1 MALTSE
7 TVPPPPG
14 PADRV
19 AFFDDERRNRRATW
33 RLAAASA
40 LGVALMGIPVSIVV
54 TPLVYG
60 VMLICG
66 DIVNLIHPLPH
77 VVTDRVIA
85 LVQLVSTVLDQLSSN
100 THGPAGT
107 PVPRASLK
115 ALFVFA
121 AAVQLPGVVVMISS
135 WLGVQALLR
144 RAGVGGILLNLNA
157 RTIRMD
163 DLKERE
169 LKDTVDEMALAAGQ
183 AAPRLVIVDVDA
195 ANAAVIGSSQEDAT
209 LVVSRGLVT
218 GLSRDEVQAVV
229 GHLIGSIGNGD
240 LKIAFTLVSV
250 FEACGVLVTLLDA
263 PFGPIARTNL
273 RRLARLV
280 TRSREAT
287 AAAEA
292 DLVGSMLAA
301 TVALEGEDDVLGS
314 RRDPPAILIPLVMI
328 NVAVKW
334 TLFTFTSLLV
344 GPMLALMWRTRRY
357 LADATAVQ
365 LTRNPDSLASAL
377 ERLARGAGIVPGT
390 QSASYLFSVAPESGN
405 TRDRIG
411 TNSVVAFHPPIA
423 RRLKR
428 LHALGAGSNVVDM
441 PGAHARGSRTPLGRL
456 VYALML
462 LFVGAL
468 GALAFGAAFA
478 AVGILVFASIFFA
491 MLALAA
497 IHGIFLLIG
506 HFLPSRANHA

>member
-1 MALTSE
+1 M
-7 TVPPPPG
+7 
-14 PADRV
+14 
-19 AFFDDERRNRRATW
+19 
-33 RLAAASA
+33 
-40 LGVALMGIPVSIVV
+40 
-54 TPLVYG
+54 
-60 VMLICG
+60 
-66 DIVNLIHPLPH
+66 
-77 VVTDRVIA
+77 
-85 LVQLVSTVLDQLSSN
+85 
-100 THGPAGT
+100 
-107 PVPRASLK
+107 
-115 ALFVFA
+115 
-121 AAVQLPGVVVMISS
+121 
-135 WLGVQALLR
+135 
-144 RAGVGGILLNLNA
+144 
-157 RTIRMD
+157 
-163 DLKERE
+163 
-169 LKDTVDEMALAAGQ
+169 
-183 AAPRLVIVDVDA
+183 
-195 ANAAVIGSSQEDAT
+195 IGSSQEDAT

-218 GLSRDEVQAVV
+218 GLTRDEVQAVV

-280 TRSREAT
+280 TRRREAT

-377 ERLARGAGIVPGT
+377 ERLGRDAGIVPGT
-390 QSASYLFSVAPESGN
+390 QSASYLFIVAPESGN

-411 TNSVVAFHPPIA
+411 TNSVIAFHPPLA

-428 LHALGAGSNVVDM
+428 LHALGAASNVLADM
-441 PGAHARGSRTPLGRL
+441 PGAHTRGSRTPLGRL
-456 VYALML
+456 VYAFVL

-478 AVGILVFASIFFA
+478 AVGILVVASIFFA
-491 MLALAA
+491 VLALAA

-506 HFLPSRANHA
+506 HSLPFRAHHA